1 MTSPAVDRLISRER
15 GFNVILDD
23 DALTM
28 VVRGTGETQ
37 DDKKSYSRVYVD
49 LARVLLSD
57 W

>member
-15 GFNVILDD
+15 CFNVILDD

-28 VVRGTGETQ
+28 VVIGTGKTQ
-37 DDKKSYSRVYVD
+37 DNEKSYSRVYVD
-49 LARVLLSD
+49 LARVLSSD

>member
-23 DALTM
+23 DSLTM
-28 VVRGTGETQ
+28 VVIGTGETQ
-37 DDKKSYSRVYVD
+37 DNEKSYSGVYVD
-49 LARVLLSD
+49 LAWVLPSD